1 MCIYIYMFVYAYFL
15 LFVYPHMYLCF
26 RDASSK
32 GNDDKS
38 ASKLLTAPVKISED
52 TRMLGQDLDS

>member
-1 MCIYIYMFVYAYFL
+1 MCLYICFCMRIKFV
-15 LFVYPHMYLCF
+15 FVHPHMYLCF

-32 GNDDKS
+32 GNNDNS